1 MKICAVCKRESHGF
15 GFIQPPLRA
24 SNPNNRKMMKYFCSM
39 NCQEIFSKI
48 YKEKNMIDLTKNEKE
63 AIESALKPVGEY
75 VAEIGMDRPLS
86 SYSREE
92 VSNFKFN
99 QFRSLVFA
107 RKDKFISDYKQ
118 KLKKA
123 LIMPI

>member
-1 MKICAVCKRESHGF
+1 MRICSVCKREAGGF
-15 GFIQPPLRA
+15 AFITPPLRA
-24 SNPNNRKMMKYFCSM
+24 SDPRNRKMMKHFCSM
-39 NCQEIFSKI
+39 RCQEIFSKI

-92 VSNFKFN
+92 V
-99 QFRSLVFA
+99 LCLIEV
-107 RKDKFISDYKQ
+107 
-118 KLKKA
+118 A
-123 LIMPI
+123 LGAYFDFMQGFDAETEMSEVPC

>member
-1 MKICAVCKRESHGF
+1 MKICSVCKREAGGF

-24 SNPNNRKMMKYFCSM
+24 SYSANRKMMKYFCSM
-39 NCQEIFSKI
+39 KCQGI
-48 YKEKNMIDLTKNEKE
+48 YSNAKGKNFKENNMIDLTKNEKE

-92 VSNFKFN
+92 V
-99 QFRSLVFA
+99 LC
-107 RKDKFISDYKQ
+107 
-118 KLKKA
+118 
-123 LIMPI
+123 LIEVAVTAYFDFMQSKEAETEMSEVPC

>member
-15 GFIQPPLRA
+15 GFIPPPLRA
-24 SNPNNRKMMKYFCSM
+24 SNPSNRKMMKYFCSM
-39 NCQEIFSKI
+39 RCQEIFSNHF
-48 YKEKNMIDLTKNEKE
+48 KEKKMIDLTKNEKE

-92 VSNFKFN
+92 V
-99 QFRSLVFA
+99 LCLIEV
-107 RKDKFISDYKQ
+107 
-118 KLKKA
+118 A
-123 LIMPI
+123 LGAYFDFMQGFDAETEMSEVPC